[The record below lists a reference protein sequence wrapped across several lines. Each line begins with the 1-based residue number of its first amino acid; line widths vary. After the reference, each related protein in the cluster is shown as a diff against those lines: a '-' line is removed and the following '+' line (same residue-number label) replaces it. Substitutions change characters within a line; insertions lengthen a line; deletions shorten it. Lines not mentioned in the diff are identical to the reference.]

1 MWRSLYYQE
10 RYCTKCS
17 KSLKTQNK
25 MCTATVFSM
34 KTIKKAMKLFLHCQ
48 DCEINFGYSVWQC
61 ESRIISMMTAGSVH
75 RSKWRSVLREK
86 PVPFSN
92 IVSVTINI
100 EMFLIMPW
108 VLSFQSAE
116 LFYTT
121 YIKWMAWVVLFII
134 NHDYASS
141 HYIVGHMTTQM

>member
-1 MWRSLYYQE
+1 MWRSLYYRE
-10 RYCTKCS
+10 HYCTNCS

-25 MCTATVFSM
+25 LCTATVFSM
-34 KTIKKAMKLFLHCQ
+34 NTIKTAMKLSLHCQ
-48 DCEINFGYSVWQC
+48 DCEINFGYFVWQC
-61 ESRIISMMTAGSVH
+61 ESRIISTMTAGSVH
-75 RSKWRSVLREK
+75 RSKRWSALREK

-100 EMFLIMPW
+100 EMFLIMSW

-116 LFYTT
+116 LFYMT
-121 YIKWMAWVVLFII
+121 YIKWMARVVLFII

-141 HYIVGHMTTQM
+141 HYMVGHTTTQM